1 MMISTASAFDRLENY
16 GSREPTD
23 TSKYSIEHIMPRN
36 ENLVSDWRTMLGDKW
51 QDVQRQWLHRL
62 GNLTLTAY
70 NSIYSD
76 RPFAEKKTI
85 NGGFEES
92 SLRLNKYVREQL
104 VWTSAEM
111 ERRGKEL
118 ANRALSIWPRLVVD
132 QALIDAANEA
142 EMRALAKH
150 QDTGKVPMSVVARR
164 LFDLLRTKVQ
174 EIDSDIIEL
183 AERKSVSYHGPA
195 FFLEVLP
202 RKNRITL
209 LLNLDFNEVDDPSG
223 IAEDASEYKFFANA
237 EYEGGVH
244 FSIWAPEQIENAL
257 PLLRQARGV
266 GQGWKGHTIMHWSLR

>member
-1 MMISTASAFDRLENY
+1 LKVGLARQRDNYRFPSDSEFRRALEDDDIYGKRVCFDLLDRLENY

-132 QALIDAANEA
+132 QALIDAANEG
-142 EMRALAKH
+142 R
-150 QDTGKVPMSVVARR
+150 
-164 LFDLLRTKVQ
+164 
-174 EIDSDIIEL
+174 
-183 AERKSVSYHGPA
+183 
-195 FFLEVLP
+195 
-202 RKNRITL
+202 
-209 LLNLDFNEVDDPSG
+209 
-223 IAEDASEYKFFANA
+223 
-237 EYEGGVH
+237 
-244 FSIWAPEQIENAL
+244 
-257 PLLRQARGV
+257 
-266 GQGWKGHTIMHWSLR
+266 